1 MSRHLQS
8 ALPVWVHLAL
18 RTTPWGKDCWYPN
31 FPDWENWGTEKVSNS
46 PKFHT
51 ASPGSEPRQASF
63 RTHTVSWNKSPS
75 LSYSDPEI
83 NQDRVGTHPHLTP
96 VSRESLVSKDL
107 KIHGTSLAT
116 QWLRLWASNVQG
128 EGSVPGGGTKTL
140 HAMWH
145 GQSEKKKKGPKI

>member
-1 MSRHLQS
+1 MCPGTSKVLYLYEFIWHSGQ
-8 ALPVWVHLAL
+8 PHEV
-18 RTTPWGKDCWYPN
+18 RTVGTLI
-31 FPDWENWGTEKVSNS
+31 FQTENTEKVSNS

-116 QWLRLWASNVQG
+116 QWLRL
-128 EGSVPGGGTKTL
+128 
-140 HAMWH
+140 
-145 GQSEKKKKGPKI
+145 